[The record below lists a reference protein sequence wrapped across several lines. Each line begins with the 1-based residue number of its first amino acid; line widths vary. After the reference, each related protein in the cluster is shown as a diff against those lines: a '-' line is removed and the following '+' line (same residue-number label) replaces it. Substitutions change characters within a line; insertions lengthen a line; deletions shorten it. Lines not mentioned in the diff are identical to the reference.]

1 MEDADS
7 HHNDCLEQTAVIRFF
22 RHYVPLNLLLLVLI
36 EALILCGAIYAG
48 VSARFIDSGTIPDD
62 FNPLLPKALTFTF
75 VMLGLMTASG
85 LYDTEWQGGIRALL
99 QRLGLSFGLGLLAMS
114 LLFYFFP
121 ILLVGRG
128 AFLLS
133 FGLALLG
140 ILLSRALFIRWA
152 RVGALKTRALVI
164 GTGSRAAHVE
174 ALLASR
180 GHASNTQ
187 VIGYLPMGGSHHFVD
202 HARILDTEE
211 PLPELVARLQINEII
226 LAIRER
232 RGGGMPVQELLRC
245 KLRGIRVLELSS
257 FFERENGHLQLDS
270 MNASWMIL
278 AEGFHQGIVRD
289 TVKRLFDL
297 LVSTA
302 MLGFTLPIMALTALM
317 IKLESPGPVLYRQ
330 ERVGQGSRNF
340 TILKFRSM
348 CVDAEKDG
356 KPRWA
361 RQNDSRITLTGR
373 FIRRTRIDELPQI
386 FNVFFGDMSFVGPRP
401 ERPYFVQDLSQ
412 KIPYYGVRHTVKP
425 GITGWAQVRYP
436 YGATDEDAMH
446 KLQYDLYYVK
456 NHSLFLDLM
465 ILFQT
470 AQVVLWGKGVR

>member
-1 MEDADS
+1 M
-7 HHNDCLEQTAVIRFF
+7 
-22 RHYVPLNLLLLVLI
+22 PLNLLLLVLF
-36 EALILCGAIYAG
+36 EAIILGGAVYAG
-48 VSARFIDSGTIPDD
+48 VSARFLDSHSVPDD
-62 FNPLLPKALTFTF
+62 LLPLLPKALTFTL

-85 LYDTEWQGGIRALL
+85 LYDLEWRGGIRALL
-99 QRLGLSFGLGLLAMS
+99 QRLGLSFGLGLVTMS
-114 LLFYFFP
+114 VLFYFFP
-121 ILLVGRG
+121 TLLVGRG
-128 AFLLS
+128 AFLLA

-152 RVGALKTRALVI
+152 RAGALKTRTLVI
-164 GTGSRAAHVE
+164 GTGSRAAHIE
-174 ALLASR
+174 ALLTKH
-180 GHASNTQ
+180 GNTSNVQ

-202 HARILDTEE
+202 HARILDTQET
-211 PLPELVARLQINEII
+211 LPELAERLQIGELV
-226 LAIRER
+226 LAVRDR
-232 RGGGMPVQELLRC
+232 RSGGLPVQDLLEC
-245 KLRGIRVLELSS
+245 KLRGIRILELST

-297 LVSTA
+297 LVSAA
-302 MLGFTLPIMALTALM
+302 MLMVSLPIMALAALL

-330 ERVGQGSRNF
+330 ERVGQGGRNF

-361 RQNDSRITLTGR
+361 GQNDSRVTLTGR
-373 FIRRTRIDELPQI
+373 AIRRTRIDELPQI

-401 ERPYFVQDLSQ
+401 ERPYFVQDLTQ

-436 YGATDEDAMH
+436 YGANDEDAMH

>member
-1 MEDADS
+1 
-7 HHNDCLEQTAVIRFF
+7 VIRFF

-36 EALILCGAIYAG
+36 EALILSGAIYAG
-48 VSARFIDSGTIPDD
+48 VNARFIDGGVIPAGLT
-62 FNPLLPKALTFTF
+62 PLLPKALTFTA

-85 LYDTEWQGGIRALL
+85 LYDLEWQGGVRALL
-99 QRLGLSFGLGLLAMS
+99 QRLGLSFGLGLVTMS

-121 ILLVGRG
+121 ALLVGRG

-140 ILLSRALFIRWA
+140 ILFSRALFIRWA
-152 RVGALKTRALVI
+152 QVGALKTRALVI

-174 ALLASR
+174 ALLAHR
-180 GHASNTQ
+180 GPASNTQ

-202 HARILDTEE
+202 HARILDTQET
-211 PLPELVARLQINEII
+211 LSELAARLQINEII
-226 LAIRER
+226 LAVRDR
-232 RGGGMPVQELLRC
+232 RGGGMPVQDLLTC
-245 KLRGIRVLELSS
+245 KLRGIRIVELSS
-257 FFERENGHLQLDS
+257 FFERENGHLQIDS

-297 LVSTA
+297 LVSA
-302 MLGFTLPIMALTALM
+302 IMLAICLPIMALTALL

-330 ERVGQGSRNF
+330 ERVGQGGRSF

-361 RQNDSRITLTGR
+361 RQNDNRVTLTGR
-373 FIRRTRIDELPQI
+373 FIRRTRIDELPQV

-401 ERPYFVQDLSQ
+401 ERPYFVQDLTQ

>member
-1 MEDADS
+1 
-7 HHNDCLEQTAVIRFF
+7 
-22 RHYVPLNLLLLVLI
+22 LLLVLG
-36 EALILCGAIYAG
+36 ETLILGGAIYAG
-48 VSARFIDSGTIPDD
+48 VNARFIDGNSIPSDLQ
-62 FNPLLPKALTFTF
+62 PLFPKALAFTL

-85 LYDTEWQGGIRALL
+85 LYSAGWQSGVRMLL
-99 QRLGLSFGLGLLAMS
+99 QRLGISFGLGLLAMS

-121 ILLVGRG
+121 VLLVGRG

-140 ILLSRALFIRWA
+140 IMLSRALFIRWA
-152 RVGALKTRALVI
+152 RVGALKSRALVI

-174 ALLASR
+174 ALLTTRHHS
-180 GHASNTQ
+180 SNTQ
-187 VIGYLPMGGSHHFVD
+187 VIGYLAMGGSHHFVD
-202 HARILDTEE
+202 HARILDTQES
-211 PLPELVARLQINEII
+211 LPDLTARLQINEII
-226 LAIRER
+226 LAVRDR
-232 RGGGMPVQELLRC
+232 RNGGMPVQDLLKC
-245 KLRGIRVLELSS
+245 KLRGIRVMELSS
-257 FFERENGHLQLDS
+257 FFERENGHLQIDS
-270 MNASWMIL
+270 MNASWLIL

-289 TVKRLFDL
+289 TIKRLFDL
-297 LVSTA
+297 VVSTGLLA
-302 MLGFTLPIMALTALM
+302 VSLPVMALTAL
-317 IKLESPGPVLYRQ
+317 IVKLESPGPVLYRQ
-330 ERVGQGSRNF
+330 ERVGQNGRHF

-356 KPRWA
+356 TPRWA
-361 RQNDSRITLTGR
+361 RKNDSRITLTGR
-373 FIRRTRIDELPQI
+373 CIRRTRIDELPQI
-386 FNVFFGDMSFVGPRP
+386 FNVFLGEMSFVGPRP
-401 ERPYFVQDLSQ
+401 ERPYFVEDLTQ

>member
-1 MEDADS
+1 
-7 HHNDCLEQTAVIRFF
+7 VIRFF
-22 RHYVPLNLLLLVLI
+22 RHYVPLNLLLLVLA
-36 EALILCGAIYAG
+36 EALILGGAIYAG
-48 VSARFIDSGTIPDD
+48 VSARFFDAGVIPPDL
-62 FNPLLPKALTFTF
+62 NPLLPKALTFTL

-85 LYDTEWQGGIRALL
+85 LYSVDWQGGVRALL
-99 QRLGLSFGLGLLAMS
+99 HRLGLSFGLGLVAMS

-121 ILLVGRG
+121 TLLVGRG

-140 ILLSRALFIRWA
+140 ILLSRALFLRWA
-152 RVGALKTRALVI
+152 RIGALKTRTLVI
-164 GTGSRAAHVE
+164 GTGSRAAHIE
-174 ALLASR
+174 GLLAKR

-187 VIGYLPMGGSHHFVD
+187 IVGYLSMGGSHHFVD
-202 HARILDTEE
+202 YARILDTEE
-211 PLPELVARLQINEII
+211 PLHELAQRLQITEII
-226 LAIRER
+226 IAIRDR
-232 RGGGMPVQELLRC
+232 RDGGMPVQDLLKC
-245 KLRGIRVLELSS
+245 KLRGIRILELSN

-270 MNASWMIL
+270 LNASWMIL
-278 AEGFHQGIVRD
+278 SEGFHQGMVRD
-289 TVKRLFDL
+289 TIKRLFDL
-297 LVSTA
+297 LASAALLVVS
-302 MLGFTLPIMALTALM
+302 LPIMVLAALL

-330 ERVGQGSRNF
+330 ERVGQGCRNF

-361 RQNDSRITLTGR
+361 GQNDSRVTLTGR

-401 ERPYFVQDLSQ
+401 ERPYFVTDLTQ

>member
-1 MEDADS
+1 M
-7 HHNDCLEQTAVIRFF
+7 IRFF
-22 RHYVPLNLLLLVLI
+22 RHYVSLNLLLLVVF
-36 EALILCGAIYAG
+36 EALILGGAVYAG
-48 VSARFIDSGTIPDD
+48 VNVRFIDSGVIPDELT
-62 FNPLLPKALTFTF
+62 PLMPKAATFIV

-85 LYDTEWQGGIRALL
+85 LYDLEWRGGPLSLL
-99 QRLGLSFGLGLLAMS
+99 QRLGLSFGLGMITMS

-121 ILLVGRG
+121 DLLVGRG

-140 ILLSRALFIRWA
+140 ILLSRTLFSRWTRA
-152 RVGALKTRALVI
+152 GAFRTRALVL
-164 GTGSRAAHVE
+164 GTGSRAAQIE
-174 ALLASR
+174 TLLSGR
-180 GHASNTQ
+180 GQVSNTEI
-187 VIGYLPMGGSHHFVD
+187 VGYLPMGGSHHFVD
-202 HARILDTEE
+202 HDRILDTRES
-211 PLPELVARLQINEII
+211 LPELASRLQIGEII
-226 LAIRER
+226 LAVRDR
-232 RGGGMPVQELLRC
+232 RDGGMPVQDLLKC
-245 KLRGIRVLELSS
+245 KLRGTRILELSS

-278 AEGFHQGIVRD
+278 AEGFNQGIIRD
-289 TVKRLFDL
+289 TIKRLFDL
-297 LVSTA
+297 VVSTA
-302 MLGFTLPIMALTALM
+302 MLVFTLPIMVITAML

-330 ERVGQGSRNF
+330 ERVGQGCRNF

-348 CVDAEKDG
+348 CADAEKDG

-361 RQNDSRITLTGR
+361 RQNDSRVTLTGR

-401 ERPYFVQDLSQ
+401 ERPYFVEDLTQ

-436 YGATDEDAMH
+436 YGASYEDAMH

-470 AQVVLWGKGVR
+470 AQVVLWGRGVR

>member
-1 MEDADS
+1 
-7 HHNDCLEQTAVIRFF
+7 LIRFF

-36 EALILCGAIYAG
+36 EALILGGAVYAG
-48 VSARFIDSGTIPDD
+48 VSARFFDSNAIPGDLQ
-62 FNPLLPKALTFTF
+62 PLLPKALAFTL

-85 LYDTEWQGGIRALL
+85 LYDLEWRGSIRTLM
-99 QRLGLSFGLGLLAMS
+99 QRLGLSFGLGLVTMS

-121 ILLVGRG
+121 VLLVGRG

-140 ILLSRALFIRWA
+140 ILFSRALFIRWIRA
-152 RVGALKTRALVI
+152 GALKTRALVI

-174 ALLASR
+174 ALLTRR

-202 HARILDTEE
+202 HARILDTSE
-211 PLPELVARLQINEII
+211 PLPELAARLQINELI
-226 LAIRER
+226 LAVRDR
-232 RGGGMPVQELLRC
+232 RGGGMPVQDLLKC
-245 KLRGIRVLELSS
+245 KLRGIRILELSS
-257 FFERENGHLQLDS
+257 FFERENGHLQIDS

-297 LVSTA
+297 VVSAGMLVVC
-302 MLGFTLPIMALTALM
+302 LPIMALATLL

-330 ERVGQGSRNF
+330 ERVGQGCHNF

-361 RQNDSRITLTGR
+361 RQNDSRVTLTGR
-373 FIRRTRIDELPQI
+373 FIRRTRIDELPQV

-401 ERPYFVQDLSQ
+401 ERPYFVQDLTQ

>member
-1 MEDADS
+1 
-7 HHNDCLEQTAVIRFF
+7 VIRFF
-22 RHYVPLNLLLLVLI
+22 RHYVPLNLLLLIVT
-36 EALILCGAIYAG
+36 EALILGGAVYAG
-48 VSARFIDSGTIPDD
+48 VSARFLDGYQVPDELQ
-62 FNPLLPKALTFTF
+62 PLLPKAATFTV

-85 LYDTEWQGGIRALL
+85 LYDSEWHGGVRALL
-99 QRLGLSFGLGLLAMS
+99 QRLGLSFGLGLVAMS
-114 LLFYFFP
+114 LLFYFVP
-121 ILLVGRG
+121 TLLVGRG

-140 ILLSRALFIRWA
+140 ILASRTLFLRWA
-152 RVGALKTRALVI
+152 QTGALKTRALVL
-164 GTGSRAAHVE
+164 GTGSRAAQVE
-174 ALLASR
+174 ALLGRR
-180 GHASNTQ
+180 GHASNVQ
-187 VIGYLPMGGSHHFVD
+187 VVGYLPMGGSHHFVD
-202 HARILDTEE
+202 HERILDTAES
-211 PLPELVARLQINEII
+211 LADLVARLQISEII
-226 LAIRER
+226 LAVRDR
-232 RGGGMPVQELLRC
+232 RGGGMPVDELLDC

-278 AEGFHQGIVRD
+278 AEGFHQGMLRD

-297 LVSTA
+297 VVSGA
-302 MLGFTLPIMALTALM
+302 MLAVTLPLMALTGLL

-330 ERVGQGSRNF
+330 ERVGQGGRPF

-361 RQNDSRITLTGR
+361 GQNDSRVTVIGR

-401 ERPYFVQDLSQ
+401 ERPYFVQDLTQ

-470 AQVVLWGKGVR
+470 VQVVVWGKGVR

>member
-1 MEDADS
+1 M
-7 HHNDCLEQTAVIRFF
+7 IRFF
-22 RHYVPLNLLLLVLI
+22 RHYVPLNLLLLVLF
-36 EALILCGAIYAG
+36 EAVILGGAVYVGVGAG
-48 VSARFIDSGTIPDD
+48 QPGAGAQPD
-62 FNPLLPKALTFTF
+62 LLVKSLTFAL

-85 LYDTEWQGGIRALL
+85 LYDLEQREGLLALL
-99 QRLGLSFGLGLLAMS
+99 QRLGLSFGLGLIAMS
-114 LLFYFFP
+114 LVFYFVP
-121 ILLVGRG
+121 ALLVERG
-128 AFLLS
+128 AFLLA
-133 FGLALLG
+133 FGLALIGVLA
-140 ILLSRALFIRWA
+140 SRAFFSSWTRA
-152 RVGALKTRALVI
+152 GMLKTRALVI
-164 GTGSRAAHVE
+164 GTGSRAAHIE
-174 ALLASR
+174 ALLAKR
-180 GHASNTQ
+180 GQVSNTQ
-187 VIGYLPMGGSHHFVD
+187 VVGYVPMGGSHHFVD
-202 HARILDTEE
+202 HARILDTGES
-211 PLPELVARLQINEII
+211 LPQLAARLQIGELI
-226 LAIRER
+226 LAVRDR
-232 RGGGMPVQELLRC
+232 RGGGLPVQELLEC
-245 KLRGIRVLELSS
+245 KLRGVRITELSS

-289 TVKRLFDL
+289 TIKRLFDL
-297 LVSTA
+297 VVSSA
-302 MLGFTLPIMALTALM
+302 MLTATLPIMLFTALL

-330 ERVGQGSRNF
+330 ERIGQGGRPF

-356 KPRWA
+356 RPRWA
-361 RQNDSRITLTGR
+361 GQNDSRVTLTGR

-401 ERPYFVQDLSQ
+401 ERPYFVQDLTQ

-470 AQVVLWGKGVR
+470 AQVVIWGKGAR

>member
-1 MEDADS
+1 M
-7 HHNDCLEQTAVIRFF
+7 IRFF
-22 RHYVPLNLLLLVLI
+22 RHYVPLNLLLLVLV
-36 EALILCGAIYAG
+36 EALILGGAIYAG
-48 VSARFIDSGTIPDD
+48 VSARFLDGNVIPDD
-62 FNPLLPKALTFTF
+62 LQPLLPKALTFTV

-85 LYDTEWQGGIRALL
+85 LYDMEWQGGVRALL
-99 QRLGLSFGLGLLAMS
+99 QRLGLSFMLGLVTMS

-121 ILLVGRG
+121 PLLFGRG

-152 RVGALKTRALVI
+152 RAGAFKARALVI
-164 GTGSRAAHVE
+164 GTGSRAAHIE
-174 ALLASR
+174 ALLAKR
-180 GHASNTQ
+180 GQAGNVQ
-187 VIGYLPMGGSHHFVD
+187 VIGYLPMGGSHHFVNGD
-202 HARILDTEE
+202 RILDTQES
-211 PLPELVARLQINEII
+211 LPELAARLQISEII
-226 LAIRER
+226 LAVRDR
-232 RGGGMPVQELLRC
+232 RGGGLPVPDLLTC

-278 AEGFHQGIVRD
+278 AEGFHQGMLRD
-289 TVKRLFDL
+289 TIKRLFDL
-297 LVSTA
+297 VVSA
-302 MLGFTLPIMALTALM
+302 VMLAVSLPIMVLTALL
-317 IKLESPGPVLYRQ
+317 IKLESAGPVLYRQ
-330 ERVGQGSRNF
+330 ERVGQGGRNF

-361 RQNDSRITLTGR
+361 GQNDSRVTLTGR
-373 FIRRTRIDELPQI
+373 FIRRTRIDELPQV

-401 ERPYFVQDLSQ
+401 ERPYFVQDLTQ

-425 GITGWAQVRYP
+425 GITGWAQVRYA

>member
-1 MEDADS
+1 M
-7 HHNDCLEQTAVIRFF
+7 IRFF
-22 RHYVPLNLLLLVLI
+22 RHYVPLNLLMLLLI
-36 EALILCGAIYAG
+36 ESLILGGAIYLG
-48 VSARFIDSGTIPDD
+48 VSARFLDLNATPHDLD
-62 FNPLLPKALTFTF
+62 PLLPKALAFTT

-85 LYDTEWQGGIRALL
+85 LYAAEWRGGIRVLL
-99 QRLGLSFGLGLLAMS
+99 QRLGLSFGLGLVTMS
-114 LLFYFFP
+114 LLFYLFP
-121 ILLVGRG
+121 ALLVGRG
-128 AFLLS
+128 VFLLS
-133 FGLALLG
+133 FGLALCG
-140 ILLSRALFIRWA
+140 ILLSRTLFIHWTQ
-152 RVGALKTRALVI
+152 VGALKTRALVI
-164 GTGSRAAHVE
+164 GTSSRAAHIE
-174 ALLASR
+174 ALLSKL

-187 VIGYLPMGGSHHFVD
+187 VVGYLPMGGSHHFVD
-202 HARILDTEE
+202 HARIIDTQES
-211 PLPELVARLQINEII
+211 LVDLTTRLQINEII
-226 LAIRER
+226 IAVRDR
-232 RGGGMPVQELLRC
+232 RNGGMPVQDLLQC
-245 KLRGIRVLELSS
+245 KLRGVRILELSN

-278 AEGFHQGIVRD
+278 ADGFHQGMMRD

-297 LVSTA
+297 VISAALLVV
-302 MLGFTLPIMALTALM
+302 TLPVIALTALLVKM
-317 IKLESPGPVLYRQ
+317 ESPGPVLYRQ
-330 ERVGQGSRNF
+330 ERVGEGCRNF

-361 RQNDSRITLTGR
+361 GQNDSRVTLTGR

-401 ERPYFVQDLSQ
+401 ERPYFVQDLTQ

-436 YGATDEDAMH
+436 YGANDDDAMH

>member
-1 MEDADS
+1 
-7 HHNDCLEQTAVIRFF
+7 VIRFF
-22 RHYVPLNLLLLVLI
+22 RHYVPLNLVLLVLS
-36 EALILCGAIYAG
+36 EALILGGAIYVG
-48 VSARFIDSGTIPDD
+48 VSARFFGGIPADLQ
-62 FNPLLPKALTFTF
+62 PLMPKALAFTV

-85 LYDTEWQGGIRALL
+85 LYNLEWQGGVRALL
-99 QRLGLSFGLGLLAMS
+99 HRLGLSFGLGLVTMS

-121 ILLVGRG
+121 DLLVGRG
-128 AFLLS
+128 AFLLA

-140 ILLSRALFIRWA
+140 IMLSRALFIRWA
-152 RVGALKTRALVI
+152 RTGALKTRALVI
-164 GTGSRAAHVE
+164 GTGSRAAHIE
-174 ALLASR
+174 ALLAKR
-180 GHASNTQ
+180 GPASNVQ

-202 HARILDTEE
+202 HGRIIDTAE
-211 PLPELVARLQINEII
+211 PLPDLAARLQIGEII
-226 LAIRER
+226 LAVRDR
-232 RGGGMPVQELLRC
+232 RGGGMPVQELLKC
-245 KLRGIRVLELSS
+245 KLRGMRILELSS

-289 TVKRLFDL
+289 TIKRLFDL

-302 MLGFTLPIMALTALM
+302 MLLACLPIMALTALL

-330 ERVGQGSRNF
+330 ERVGQGCRSF

-348 CVDAEKDG
+348 CEDAEKDG

-361 RQNDSRITLTGR
+361 GQNDNRITLVGR

-401 ERPYFVQDLSQ
+401 ERPYFVQDLTQ

-470 AQVVLWGKGVR
+470 AQVVLWGKGAR

>member
-1 MEDADS
+1 M
-7 HHNDCLEQTAVIRFF
+7 
-22 RHYVPLNLLLLVLI
+22 PLNLLLLVLI
-36 EALILCGAIYAG
+36 EALILGGAIYAG
-48 VSARFIDSGTIPDD
+48 VSARFLDSNVIPDD
-62 FNPLLPKALTFTF
+62 LQPLLPKALTFTL

-85 LYDTEWQGGIRALL
+85 LYDLEWQGGVRTLL
-99 QRLGLSFGLGLLAMS
+99 QRLGLSFMLGLVTMS

-121 ILLVGRG
+121 ILLFGRG

-152 RVGALKTRALVI
+152 RAGAFKTRAMVI
-164 GTGSRAAHVE
+164 GAGSRAAHIE
-174 ALLASR
+174 TLLAKR
-180 GHASNTQ
+180 GQASNIQ
-187 VIGYLPMGGSHHFVD
+187 VLGYLPLGGSHHFVGPD
-202 HARILDTEE
+202 RILDTQES
-211 PLPELVARLQINEII
+211 LPELAARLQVSEII
-226 LAIRER
+226 LAVRDR
-232 RGGGMPVQELLRC
+232 RGGGLPVQELLKC
-245 KLRGIRVLELSS
+245 KLRGIRILELSS

-270 MNASWMIL
+270 MNPSWMIL
-278 AEGFHQGIVRD
+278 AEGFHQGMLRD
-289 TVKRLFDL
+289 TIKRLFDL
-297 LVSTA
+297 VVSA
-302 MLGFTLPIMALTALM
+302 AVLAVSLPVMVLTALL
-317 IKLESPGPVLYRQ
+317 IKLESSGPVLYRQ
-330 ERVGQGSRNF
+330 ERVGQGGRNF

-361 RQNDSRITLTGR
+361 RQNDSRVTLTGR
-373 FIRRTRIDELPQI
+373 FIRRTRIDELPQV

-401 ERPYFVQDLSQ
+401 ERPYFVQDLTQ

-425 GITGWAQVRYP
+425 GITGWAQVRYA

-470 AQVVLWGKGVR
+470 AQVVLWGKGAR

>member
-1 MEDADS
+1 
-7 HHNDCLEQTAVIRFF
+7 VIRFF

-36 EALILCGAIYAG
+36 EALILSGAIYAG
-48 VSARFIDSGTIPDD
+48 VGARFFDGGGVPESL
-62 FNPLLPKALTFTF
+62 NPLLPKALTFTV

-85 LYDTEWQGGIRALL
+85 LYDLEWQGGVRALL
-99 QRLGLSFGLGLLAMS
+99 QRLGLSFGLGLVAMS

-121 ILLVGRG
+121 ALLVGRG

-174 ALLASR
+174 ALLTQR

-202 HARILDTEE
+202 HARIVDTQE
-211 PLPELVARLQINEII
+211 PLPELAARLQINEII
-226 LAIRER
+226 LAVRDR
-232 RGGGMPVQELLRC
+232 RGGGMPIQDLLKC
-245 KLRGIRVLELSS
+245 KLRGIRIVELSS

-278 AEGFHQGIVRD
+278 AEGFHQGIIRD

-297 LVSTA
+297 LVSAA
-302 MLGFTLPIMALTALM
+302 MLVITLPIMALTALL

-330 ERVGQGSRNF
+330 ERVGQGGRNF
-340 TILKFRSM
+340 IILKFRSM

-361 RQNDSRITLTGR
+361 RQNDSRVTLTGR

-401 ERPYFVQDLSQ
+401 ERPYFVEDLIQ

-456 NHSLFLDLM
+456 NHSLFLDFM

>member
-1 MEDADS
+1 
-7 HHNDCLEQTAVIRFF
+7 LIRFF
-22 RHYVPLNLLLLVLI
+22 RHYVPLNLLLLVLF
-36 EALILCGAIYAG
+36 EALILGGAVYAG
-48 VSARFIDSGTIPDD
+48 VSARFLDGIAIPDD
-62 FNPLLPKALTFTF
+62 LQPLLPKALTFTV

-85 LYDTEWQGGIRALL
+85 LYDLEWRGGVRALL
-99 QRLGLSFGLGLLAMS
+99 QRLGLSFGLGLVTMS

-152 RVGALKTRALVI
+152 RTGALKTRALVI

-174 ALLASR
+174 ALLAKR
-180 GHASNTQ
+180 GHASNIQ
-187 VIGYLPMGGSHHFVD
+187 VVGYLPMGGSHHFID
-202 HARILDTEE
+202 HARILDTGES
-211 PLPELVARLQINEII
+211 LPDLAERLQISELI
-226 LAIRER
+226 LAVRDR
-232 RGGGMPVQELLRC
+232 RGGGLPVQDLLQC
-245 KLRGIRVLELSS
+245 KLRGIRILELSS
-257 FFERENGHLQLDS
+257 FFERENGHLQIDS
-270 MNASWMIL
+270 LNASWMIL
-278 AEGFHQGIVRD
+278 AEGFQQGIVRD

-297 LVSTA
+297 LVSAA
-302 MLGFTLPIMALTALM
+302 MLVVCLPIMALTALL

-330 ERVGQGSRNF
+330 ERVGQGCRSF

-361 RQNDSRITLTGR
+361 GQNDSRVTLTGR
-373 FIRRTRIDELPQI
+373 VIRRTRIDELPQI

-401 ERPYFVQDLSQ
+401 ERPYFVQDLTQ

-425 GITGWAQVRYP
+425 GITGWAQVRYA

>member
-1 MEDADS
+1 M
-7 HHNDCLEQTAVIRFF
+7 IRFF
-22 RHYVPLNLLLLVLI
+22 RHYVPLNLLLLVLV
-36 EALILCGAIYAG
+36 EALILGGAIYAG
-48 VSARFIDSGTIPDD
+48 VSARFLDGNAIPDD
-62 FNPLLPKALTFTF
+62 LQPLLPKALTFTV

-85 LYDTEWQGGIRALL
+85 LYDLEWQGGVRALL
-99 QRLGLSFGLGLLAMS
+99 RRLGLSFMLGLVTMS

-121 ILLVGRG
+121 TLLFGRG

-152 RVGALKTRALVI
+152 RAGAFKARALVI
-164 GTGSRAAHVE
+164 GTGSRAAHIE
-174 ALLASR
+174 ALLAKR
-180 GHASNTQ
+180 GQASNVQ
-187 VIGYLPMGGSHHFVD
+187 VIGYLPMGGSHHFVNAD
-202 HARILDTEE
+202 RILDTQES
-211 PLPELVARLQINEII
+211 LPELAARLQISEII
-226 LAIRER
+226 LAVRDR
-232 RGGGMPVQELLRC
+232 RSGGLPVPDLLTC

-270 MNASWMIL
+270 MNPSWMIL
-278 AEGFHQGIVRD
+278 AEGFHQGMLRD
-289 TVKRLFDL
+289 TIKRLFDL
-297 LVSTA
+297 VVSAA
-302 MLGFTLPIMALTALM
+302 MLAVSLPIMVLTTLL
-317 IKLESPGPVLYRQ
+317 IKLESAGPVLYRQ
-330 ERVGQGSRNF
+330 ERVGQGGRNF

-361 RQNDSRITLTGR
+361 GQNDSRVTLTGR
-373 FIRRTRIDELPQI
+373 FIRRTRIDELPQV

-401 ERPYFVQDLSQ
+401 ERPYFVQDLTQ

-425 GITGWAQVRYP
+425 GITGWAQVRYA

>member
-1 MEDADS
+1 
-7 HHNDCLEQTAVIRFF
+7 VIRFF

-36 EALILCGAIYAG
+36 EALILSGAIYAG
-48 VSARFIDSGTIPDD
+48 VNARFIDGGVIPAGLT
-62 FNPLLPKALTFTF
+62 PLLPKALTFTA

-85 LYDTEWQGGIRALL
+85 LYDLEWQGGVRALL
-99 QRLGLSFGLGLLAMS
+99 QRLGLSFGLGLVTMS

-121 ILLVGRG
+121 ALLVGRG

-140 ILLSRALFIRWA
+140 ILFSRALFIRWA
-152 RVGALKTRALVI
+152 QVGALKTRALVI

-174 ALLASR
+174 ALLAHR
-180 GHASNTQ
+180 GPASNTQ

-202 HARILDTEE
+202 HARILDTQET
-211 PLPELVARLQINEII
+211 LSELAARLQINEII
-226 LAIRER
+226 LAVRDR
-232 RGGGMPVQELLRC
+232 RGGGMPVQDLLTC
-245 KLRGIRVLELSS
+245 KLRGIRIVELSS
-257 FFERENGHLQLDS
+257 FFERENGHLQIDS

-297 LVSTA
+297 LVSA
-302 MLGFTLPIMALTALM
+302 IMLAICLPIMALTALL

-330 ERVGQGSRNF
+330 ERVGQGGRSF

-361 RQNDSRITLTGR
+361 RQNDNRVTLTGR
-373 FIRRTRIDELPQI
+373 FIRRTRIDELPQV

-401 ERPYFVQDLSQ
+401 ERPYFVQDLTQ

-456 NHSLFLDLM
+456 NQSLFLDLM

>member
-1 MEDADS
+1 M
-7 HHNDCLEQTAVIRFF
+7 
-22 RHYVPLNLLLLVLI
+22 PLNLLVLVLI
-36 EALILCGAIYAG
+36 EALILGGAIYAG
-48 VSARFIDSGTIPDD
+48 VSARFLDPNAIPDD
-62 FNPLLPKALTFTF
+62 LHPLFSKALTFTI

-85 LYDTEWQGGIRALL
+85 LYDLEWQGGVRALL
-99 QRLGLSFGLGLLAMS
+99 QRLGLSFGLGLVTMS
-114 LLFYFFP
+114 MLFYFFP
-121 ILLVGRG
+121 ALLFGRG
-128 AFLLS
+128 VFLLS

-152 RVGALKTRALVI
+152 RAGAFKTRALVI
-164 GTGSRAAHVE
+164 GTGSRAAHIE
-174 ALLASR
+174 ALLTKR
-180 GHASNTQ
+180 GQAGNVQ
-187 VIGYLPMGGSHHFVD
+187 VLGYLPMGGSHHFVNHD
-202 HARILDTEE
+202 RILDTQEG
-211 PLPELVARLQINEII
+211 LPELATRLQISEII
-226 LAIRER
+226 LAVRDR
-232 RGGGMPVQELLRC
+232 RSGGLPVPELLKC
-245 KLRGIRVLELSS
+245 KLRGVRVLELSS

-278 AEGFHQGIVRD
+278 AEGFHQGMLRD
-289 TVKRLFDL
+289 TIKRLFDL
-297 LVSTA
+297 LISAA
-302 MLGFTLPIMALTALM
+302 MLAVCLPIMVLTALL
-317 IKLESPGPVLYRQ
+317 IKLESAGPVLYRQ
-330 ERVGQGSRNF
+330 ERVGQGGRNF

-361 RQNDSRITLTGR
+361 GQNDSRVTLTGR
-373 FIRRTRIDELPQI
+373 VIRRTRIDELPQI

-401 ERPYFVQDLSQ
+401 ERPYFVQDLTQ

-425 GITGWAQVRYP
+425 GITGWAQVRYA

>member
-1 MEDADS
+1 
-7 HHNDCLEQTAVIRFF
+7 VIRFF
-22 RHYVPLNLLLLVLI
+22 RHYVPLNLLILVLV
-36 EALILCGAIYAG
+36 EALILGGAIYAG
-48 VSARFIDSGTIPDD
+48 VSARFLEVGAIPPELT
-62 FNPLLPKALTFTF
+62 PLLPKALAFAA

-85 LYDTEWQGGIRALL
+85 LYDLEWRGGARVLL
-99 QRLGLSFGLGLLAMS
+99 QRLSLSFGIGMLAMS

-121 ILLVGRG
+121 VLLVGRG

-140 ILLSRALFIRWA
+140 ILLSRTLFLRWS
-152 RVGALKTRALVI
+152 RVGAFKARALVI
-164 GTGSRAAHVE
+164 GTGSRAAQIE
-174 ALLASR
+174 ALLTDR
-180 GHASNTQ
+180 GHASNTE
-187 VIGYLPMGGSHHFVD
+187 VIGYVPMGGSHHFVD
-202 HARILDTEE
+202 HVRILNTGES
-211 PLPELVARLQINEII
+211 LPELVTRLQISEII
-226 LAIRER
+226 LAVRDR
-232 RGGGMPVQELLRC
+232 RDGGIPVQDLLKC
-245 KLRGIRVLELSS
+245 KLRGIRIQELSS

-270 MNASWMIL
+270 LNASWMIL
-278 AEGFHQGIVRD
+278 AEGFYQGIARD
-289 TVKRLFDL
+289 TIKRLFDL
-297 LVSTA
+297 VVSAA
-302 MLGFTLPIMALTALM
+302 MLAVSLPVMVLTALL
-317 IKLESPGPVLYRQ
+317 IKLESPGPVLYHQ
-330 ERVGQGSRNF
+330 ERVGQGGRNF
-340 TILKFRSM
+340 TIFKFRSM

-361 RQNDSRITLTGR
+361 RQNDTRVTFTGR

-386 FNVFFGDMSFVGPRP
+386 FNVFFGNMSFVGPRP
-401 ERPYFVQDLSQ
+401 ERPYFVQDLTQ

>member
-1 MEDADS
+1 MEDAEPPALRPDPK
-7 HHNDCLEQTAVIRFF
+7 AVIRFF
-22 RHYVPLNLLLLVLI
+22 RHYVPLNLLLLVVL
-36 EALILCGAIYAG
+36 EALILGGAMYLG
-48 VSARFIDSGTIPDD
+48 VSARFLDSATLSDAVH
-62 FNPLLPKALTFTF
+62 PLFPKALTFTL

-85 LYDTEWQGGIRALL
+85 LYDLESQGGVRALL
-99 QRLGLSFGLGLLAMS
+99 HRLGLSFGLGLVAMS

-121 ILLVGRG
+121 ALLVGRG

-152 RVGALKTRALVI
+152 RAGALKTRALVI

-174 ALLASR
+174 ALLAKR
-180 GHASNTQ
+180 GHTSNTQ
-187 VIGYLPMGGSHHFVD
+187 IVGYLPMGGSHHFVD
-202 HARILDTEE
+202 HARILDTQES
-211 PLPELVARLQINEII
+211 LTELATRLQVSEII
-226 LAIRER
+226 LAVRDR
-232 RGGGMPVQELLRC
+232 RGGGIPVQALLEC
-245 KLRGIRVLELSS
+245 KLRGINILELSS

-278 AEGFHQGIVRD
+278 AEGFTQGMLRD

-297 LVSTA
+297 LVSAA
-302 MLGFTLPIMALTALM
+302 MLFFTLPVMALTALLV
-317 IKLESPGPVLYRQ
+317 KLESPGPILYRQ
-330 ERVGQGSRNF
+330 ERVGQGGRSF
-340 TILKFRSM
+340 TIFKFRSM
-348 CVDAEKDG
+348 CVDAEKDV

-361 RQNDSRITLTGR
+361 GQNDSRITLVGR

-386 FNVFFGDMSFVGPRP
+386 FNVFFGEMSFVGPRP
-401 ERPYFVQDLSQ
+401 ERPYFVQDLTQ

>member
-1 MEDADS
+1 M
-7 HHNDCLEQTAVIRFF
+7 IRFF
-22 RHYVPLNLLLLVLI
+22 RHYVPLNLLLLVLF
-36 EALILCGAIYAG
+36 EAFILGGAVYAG
-48 VSARFIDSGTIPDD
+48 ISVGSVAAPVDAHG
-62 FNPLLPKALTFTF
+62 LLAKSLTFAL

-85 LYDTEWQGGIRALL
+85 LYDLEQREGLLALL
-99 QRLGLSFGLGLLAMS
+99 QRLGLSFGLGLVAMS
-114 LLFYFFP
+114 LVFYFFP
-121 ILLVGRG
+121 MLLVERT
-128 AFLLS
+128 AFLLA
-133 FGLALLG
+133 FGLALTG
-140 ILLSRALFIRWA
+140 ILASRAFFTSWTRA
-152 RVGALKTRALVI
+152 GMLKTRALVI
-164 GTGSRAAHVE
+164 GTGSRAAHIE
-174 ALLASR
+174 ALLAKR
-180 GHASNTQ
+180 GQVSNTQ
-187 VIGYLPMGGSHHFVD
+187 VIGYVPMGGSHHFVD
-202 HARILDTEE
+202 HARILDTGE
-211 PLPELVARLQINEII
+211 PLPRLAERLQIGELI
-226 LAIRER
+226 LAVRDR
-232 RGGGMPVQELLRC
+232 RGGGLPVQDLLEC
-245 KLRGIRVLELSS
+245 KLRGIRITELSS

-278 AEGFHQGIVRD
+278 AEGFHQGILRD
-289 TVKRLFDL
+289 TIKRLFDL
-297 LVSTA
+297 VVSAT
-302 MLGFTLPIMALTALM
+302 MLALTLPIMLLTALL

-330 ERVGQGSRNF
+330 ERVGQGGRPF

-361 RQNDSRITLTGR
+361 GQNDSRVTLTGR
-373 FIRRTRIDELPQI
+373 CIRRTRIDELPQI

-401 ERPYFVQDLSQ
+401 EPPYFVQDLTQ

-470 AQVVLWGKGVR
+470 AQVVVWGKGVR

>member
-1 MEDADS
+1 M
-7 HHNDCLEQTAVIRFF
+7 IRFF

-36 EALILCGAIYAG
+36 EALILAGAIYAG
-48 VSARFIDSGTIPDD
+48 VSARFFDGGAIPDSL
-62 FNPLLPKALTFTF
+62 NPLLPKALTFTV

-85 LYDTEWQGGIRALL
+85 LYDLEWQGGVRALL
-99 QRLGLSFGLGLLAMS
+99 QRLGLSFGLGLVTMS

-121 ILLVGRG
+121 ALLVGRG

-140 ILLSRALFIRWA
+140 SLLSRALFIRWA
-152 RVGALKTRALVI
+152 RAGALKTRALVI

-174 ALLASR
+174 SLLSKR

-202 HARILDTEE
+202 HARIVDTQE
-211 PLPELVARLQINEII
+211 PLPELAARLQINEII
-226 LAIRER
+226 LAVRDR
-232 RGGGMPVQELLRC
+232 RGGGMPIQELLTC
-245 KLRGIRVLELSS
+245 KLRGIRIVELSS
-257 FFERENGHLQLDS
+257 FFERENGHLQIDS

-278 AEGFHQGIVRD
+278 AEGFHQGIIRD

-297 LVSTA
+297 LVSGV
-302 MLGFTLPIMALTALM
+302 MLAITLPIMALTALM
-317 IKLESPGPVLYRQ
+317 IKLESPGPILYRQ
-330 ERVGQGSRNF
+330 ERVGQGGRSF

-373 FIRRTRIDELPQI
+373 CIRRTRIDELPQI

-401 ERPYFVQDLSQ
+401 ERPYFVEDLTQ

-456 NHSLFLDLM
+456 NHSLFLDFM

>member
-1 MEDADS
+1 M
-7 HHNDCLEQTAVIRFF
+7 IRFF
-22 RHYVPLNLLLLVLI
+22 RHYVPLNLLLLVLV
-36 EALILCGAIYAG
+36 EAFILGGAIYAG
-48 VSARFIDSGTIPDD
+48 VSARFLDANVIPDD
-62 FNPLLPKALTFTF
+62 LQPLLPKALTFTV

-85 LYDTEWQGGIRALL
+85 LYDLEWQGGVRALL
-99 QRLGLSFGLGLLAMS
+99 QRLGLSFMLGLVTMS

-121 ILLVGRG
+121 PLLFGRG

-152 RVGALKTRALVI
+152 RAGAFKTRALVI
-164 GTGSRAAHVE
+164 GTGSRAAHIE
-174 ALLASR
+174 ALLAKR
-180 GHASNTQ
+180 GQAGNVQ
-187 VIGYLPMGGSHHFVD
+187 VLGYLPMGGSHHFVD
-202 HARILDTEE
+202 HDRILDTQES
-211 PLPELVARLQINEII
+211 LPELAARLQISEII
-226 LAIRER
+226 LAVRDR
-232 RGGGMPVQELLRC
+232 RGGGLPVPDLLRC
-245 KLRGIRVLELSS
+245 KLRGIRILELSS

-278 AEGFHQGIVRD
+278 AEGFHQGMLRD
-289 TVKRLFDL
+289 TIKRLFDL
-297 LVSTA
+297 VVSAA
-302 MLGFTLPIMALTALM
+302 MLAVSLPIMVLTALL

-330 ERVGQGSRNF
+330 ERVGQGGRSF

-361 RQNDSRITLTGR
+361 GQNDSRVTLTGR

-401 ERPYFVQDLSQ
+401 ERPYFVQDLTQ
-412 KIPYYGVRHTVKP
+412 KVPYYGVRHTVKP
-425 GITGWAQVRYP
+425 GITGWAQVRYA

>member
-1 MEDADS
+1 M
-7 HHNDCLEQTAVIRFF
+7 IRFF
-22 RHYVPLNLLLLVLI
+22 RHYIPLNVLMLLMT
-36 EALILCGAIYAG
+36 EALILGGAIYLG
-48 VSARFIDSGTIPDD
+48 VSARFLDFGVTPDELA
-62 FNPLLPKALTFTF
+62 PLFPKALLFAL

-85 LYDTEWQGGIRALL
+85 LYATEWRGGIRALL
-99 QRLGLSFGLGLLAMS
+99 QRLGLSFGLGLITMSVLFYLFPS
-114 LLFYFFP
+114 LL
-121 ILLVGRG
+121 LGRG

-133 FGLALLG
+133 FGLALCG
-140 ILLSRALFIRWA
+140 ILLSRALFIRWTQ
-152 RVGALKTRALVI
+152 VGALKTRTLVI
-164 GTGSRAAHVE
+164 GTSSRAAHIE
-174 ALLASR
+174 ALLSKL

-187 VIGYLPMGGSHHFVD
+187 IVGYLPMGGSHHFVNHD
-202 HARILDTEE
+202 RILDTTE
-211 PLPELVARLQINEII
+211 PLPTLAERLQISEIVI
-226 LAIRER
+226 AVRDR
-232 RGGGMPVQELLRC
+232 RGGGMPVQELLQC
-245 KLRGIRVLELSS
+245 KLRGIRVLELSN

-278 AEGFHQGIVRD
+278 SEGFDQGMLRD

-297 LVSTA
+297 IISAA
-302 MLGFTLPIMALTALM
+302 MLTVTLPIMALTALL

-330 ERVGQGSRNF
+330 ERVGQGCRNF

-361 RQNDSRITLTGR
+361 GQNDSRVTLTGR

-401 ERPYFVQDLSQ
+401 ERPYFVQDLTQ

-436 YGATDEDAMH
+436 YGATDDDAMH

-456 NHSLFLDLM
+456 NHSLFLDFM

>member
-1 MEDADS
+1 M
-7 HHNDCLEQTAVIRFF
+7 IRFF

-36 EALILCGAIYAG
+36 EALILSGAIYAG
-48 VSARFIDSGTIPDD
+48 VSARFFDGGAIPDSL
-62 FNPLLPKALTFTF
+62 NPLLPKALTFTV

-85 LYDTEWQGGIRALL
+85 LYDLEWQGGVRALL
-99 QRLGLSFGLGLLAMS
+99 QRLGLSFGLGLVTMS

-121 ILLVGRG
+121 ALLVGRG

-133 FGLALLG
+133 FGMALLG

-152 RVGALKTRALVI
+152 RAGALKTRALVI

-174 ALLASR
+174 SLLAQR

-202 HARILDTEE
+202 HARIFDTQE
-211 PLPELVARLQINEII
+211 PLPELAARLQINEII
-226 LAIRER
+226 LAVRDR
-232 RGGGMPVQELLRC
+232 RGGGMPVQDLLKC
-245 KLRGIRVLELSS
+245 KLRGIRILELSS
-257 FFERENGHLQLDS
+257 FFERENGHLQIDS

-278 AEGFHQGIVRD
+278 AEGFHQGIIRD

-297 LVSTA
+297 LVSA
-302 MLGFTLPIMALTALM
+302 VMLAITLPIMALTALM

-330 ERVGQGSRNF
+330 ERVGQGSRSF

-361 RQNDSRITLTGR
+361 RQNDSRVTLTGR

-401 ERPYFVQDLSQ
+401 ERPYFVEDLIQ

-456 NHSLFLDLM
+456 NHSLFLDFM

>member
-1 MEDADS
+1 M
-7 HHNDCLEQTAVIRFF
+7 IRFF
-22 RHYVPLNLLLLVLI
+22 RHYVPLNLLILVLI
-36 EALILCGAIYAG
+36 EALILSGAIYAG
-48 VSARFIDSGTIPDD
+48 VGARFLESATIPAALT
-62 FNPLLPKALTFTF
+62 PLLPKALTFTA
-75 VMLGLMTASG
+75 VMMGLMTASG
-85 LYDTEWQGGIRALL
+85 LYDLEWQGGVRTLL
-99 QRLGLSFGLGLLAMS
+99 QRLGLSFGLGLLTMS

-121 ILLVGRG
+121 VLLVGRG

-140 ILLSRALFIRWA
+140 ILLSRTLFIRWA
-152 RVGALKTRALVI
+152 RGGAFKTRALVV
-164 GTGSRAAHVE
+164 GTGSRAAQVE
-174 ALLASR
+174 SLLSDR
-180 GHASNTQ
+180 GHASNTE
-187 VIGYLPMGGSHHFVD
+187 VIGYIPMGGSHHFVD
-202 HARILDTEE
+202 HARILNTEE
-211 PLPELVARLQINEII
+211 ALPELVSRLQIGEII
-226 LAIRER
+226 LAVRDR
-232 RGGGMPVQELLRC
+232 RDGGLPVQDLLRC
-245 KLRGIRVLELSS
+245 KLRGIRILELSS

-270 MNASWMIL
+270 LNASWMIL

-289 TVKRLFDL
+289 TIKRLFDL
-297 LVSTA
+297 VVSAA
-302 MLGFTLPIMALTALM
+302 MLVVCLPIMALAAIL

-330 ERVGQGSRNF
+330 ERVGQGCRNF

-361 RQNDSRITLTGR
+361 RKNDSRVTYTGR

-401 ERPYFVQDLSQ
+401 ERPYFVQDLTQ

>member
-1 MEDADS
+1 M
-7 HHNDCLEQTAVIRFF
+7 IRFF
-22 RHYVPLNLLLLVLI
+22 RHYVPLNLLLLVML
-36 EALILCGAIYAG
+36 EALILCGAMYLG
-48 VSARFIDSGTIPDD
+48 VSARFLDSHAIPDD
-62 FNPLLPKALTFTF
+62 LNPLLPKATTFTL

-85 LYDTEWQGGIRALL
+85 LYDLESQGGIRALL
-99 QRLGLSFGLGLLAMS
+99 QRLGLSFGLGLVTMS

-121 ILLVGRG
+121 ALLVGRG
-128 AFLLS
+128 AFLLA
-133 FGLALLG
+133 FGLALFG
-140 ILLSRALFIRWA
+140 ILVSRALFIRWA
-152 RVGALKTRALVI
+152 RVGVLKKRTLVL
-164 GTGSRAAHVE
+164 GTGSRAAHIE
-174 ALLASR
+174 ALLARR
-180 GHASNTQ
+180 GPASNTQ
-187 VIGYLPMGGSHHFVD
+187 VVGYLPMGGSHHFVD
-202 HARILDTEE
+202 HARILDTQES
-211 PLPELVARLQINEII
+211 LPELAARLQVSEII
-226 LAIRER
+226 LAVRDR
-232 RGGGMPVQELLRC
+232 RGGGMPVQALLEC
-245 KLRGIRVLELSS
+245 KLRGINILELSS

-278 AEGFHQGIVRD
+278 AEGFTQGMLRD

-297 LVSTA
+297 MVSAA
-302 MLGFTLPIMALTALM
+302 MLAVTLPIMALAALF

-330 ERVGQGSRNF
+330 ERVGQGGRSF

-361 RQNDSRITLTGR
+361 GQNDSRITLVGR
-373 FIRRTRIDELPQI
+373 CIRRTRIDELPQI
-386 FNVFFGDMSFVGPRP
+386 FNVFFGEMSFVGPRP
-401 ERPYFVQDLSQ
+401 ERPYFVQDLTQ

-436 YGATDEDAMH
+436 YGASDEDAMH

>member
-1 MEDADS
+1 
-7 HHNDCLEQTAVIRFF
+7 VIRFF

-36 EALILCGAIYAG
+36 EALILAGAIYAG
-48 VSARFIDSGTIPDD
+48 VSARFFDGGAIPDSL
-62 FNPLLPKALTFTF
+62 NPLLPKALTFTV

-85 LYDTEWQGGIRALL
+85 LYDLEWQGGVRALL
-99 QRLGLSFGLGLLAMS
+99 QRLGLSFGLGLVTMS

-121 ILLVGRG
+121 ALLVGRG

-174 ALLASR
+174 SLLSKR

-202 HARILDTEE
+202 HARIVDTQES
-211 PLPELVARLQINEII
+211 LPELAARLQITEII
-226 LAIRER
+226 LAVRDR
-232 RGGGMPVQELLRC
+232 RGGGMPIQELLTC
-245 KLRGIRVLELSS
+245 KLRGIRIVELSS
-257 FFERENGHLQLDS
+257 FFERENGHLQIDS

-278 AEGFHQGIVRD
+278 AEGFHQGIIRD

-297 LVSTA
+297 LVSA
-302 MLGFTLPIMALTALM
+302 IMLAITLPIMALTALM
-317 IKLESPGPVLYRQ
+317 IKLESPGPILYRQ
-330 ERVGQGSRNF
+330 ERVGQGGRSF

-361 RQNDSRITLTGR
+361 RQNDNRVTLTGR

-401 ERPYFVQDLSQ
+401 ERPYFVEDLTQ

-456 NHSLFLDLM
+456 NHSLFLDFM